1 MADEFPQ
8 VSYRLTDNAR
18 LEMERRQISE
28 QEIARILATPEQ
40 ILNVRLG
47 RVVYQA
53 RTESGEP
60 PKTYLIRVFLDVD
73 RDPPE
78 VVTVYR
84 TSKLEKYWSDEK

>member
-8 VSYRLTDNAR
+8 VSYRLTDHAR

-53 RTESGEP
+53 RTESSEP

-73 RDPPE
+73 RNPPE